1 MNQNLD
7 LTSIYEE
14 HYQKV
19 FAYIYSHIN
28 NYYDAQDLSE
38 EVFTKINK
46 KLDTFDETKSSLNT
60 WIFNITKNTLIDFYR
75 TKHDSYELLDNYDYV
90 SEDDP
95 VSPSELVDLSNA
107 LNKLDKK
114 ERDIIVLR
122 YYKGYSLK
130 EIAELMHISYGITKI
145 KHNKALKEMKKFM
158 EL

>member
-1 MNQNLD
+1 MRQNLD

-75 TKHDSYELLDNYDYV
+75 TKHDSYELLDN
-90 SEDDP
+90 
-95 VSPSELVDLSNA
+95 
-107 LNKLDKK
+107 
-114 ERDIIVLR
+114 
-122 YYKGYSLK
+122 
-130 EIAELMHISYGITKI
+130 
-145 KHNKALKEMKKFM
+145 
-158 EL
+158 